1 MFNPPPVLSRLNN
14 ALSLLAYNGADTSS
28 NNFVVPLNFLTLH
41 LAPKFGSVV
50 LIQSEPVGL
59 GFGSLDLNAGTEV
72 CGAIENAG
80 T

>member
-1 MFNPPPVLSRLNN
+1 MC
-14 ALSLLAYNGADTSS
+14 NGALIVSH
-28 NNFVVPLNFLTLH
+28 NFVVSFHFLTLH

-72 CGAIENAG
+72 CGAIDNAG